1 MMQFKH
7 LQLPASIKKSD
18 VKLAA
23 IGIILIT
30 LLIIILLNT
39 DTRSDTDYYDTPD
52 SAETSRLA

>member
-1 MMQFKH
+1 MEQFKH
-7 LQLPASIKKSD
+7 LRLPASIKKHY

-39 DTRSDTDYYDTPD
+39 DTISDTDYYDTLE
-52 SAETSRLA
+52 SAEVERLA